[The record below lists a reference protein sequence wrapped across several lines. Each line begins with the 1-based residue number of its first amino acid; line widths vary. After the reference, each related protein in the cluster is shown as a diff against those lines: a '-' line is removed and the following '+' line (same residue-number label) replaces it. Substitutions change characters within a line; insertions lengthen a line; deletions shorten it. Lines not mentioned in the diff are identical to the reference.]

1 MKYDIDVV
9 LSRMFSSYNNQY
21 TITGSDYNTLVWDEY
36 NAGIPKPSLE
46 YLQDE
51 VDKLNNLKPIDILRE
66 ERNKLLDSTDK
77 YLTLDFV
84 YTVGTTKEDWITYRQ
99 ELRDLPA
106 TSTPQIDDNDELTN
120 VIWPSPPS

>member
-1 MKYDIDVV
+1 
-9 LSRMFSSYNNQY
+9 MFSSYNNQY
-21 TITGSDYNTLVWDEY
+21 TITGNDYNTLVWDEY

-99 ELRDLPA
+99 ELRDLPSN
-106 TSTPQIDDNDELTN
+106 STPQLDENGELTN
-120 VIWPSPPS
+120 VSWPTPPS